1 MDGRVKPR
9 MATEEGKDG
18 AVDGPPMQQHGPA
31 LRAEGGMGL
40 ENKVAIV
47 TGGAK
52 GIGLAI
58 ARRFLAEGARVVI
71 ADINEDEGGRAAEEL
86 GGLGAVRFVRCDVGD
101 RADAEN
107 LVAAAAASWGS
118 VDVLVNNAG
127 IVHAADF
134 LELSEADFDRVL
146 RVNLKGAFLVGQAA
160 ARQMVRQAQQGGA
173 PGAIVNMSSV
183 NAVFAIANQVPYS
196 VSKGG
201 MNGLTKVMALALA
214 PYGIRVNAIGP
225 GSIMTDMLA
234 SVASDRAARQR
245 VLSRT
250 PLGRIGDPAEIA
262 AIAAFLAS
270 DEASYITGQTIYA
283 DGGRL
288 PLNYTVPVRD
298 EGS

>member
-1 MDGRVKPR
+1 M
-9 MATEEGKDG
+9 
-18 AVDGPPMQQHGPA
+18 
-31 LRAEGGMGL
+31 L

-58 ARRFLAEGARVVI
+58 ARRFASEGARVVI
-71 ADINEDEGGRAAEEL
+71 ADVNEEAGSRAVEEI
-86 GGLGAVRFVRCDVGD
+86 GALGAARFVRCDVGD
-101 RADAEN
+101 RADVEN
-107 LVAAAAASWGS
+107 LVASTVQTWGA
-118 VDVLVNNAG
+118 VDVLANNAG

-134 LELSEADFDRVL
+134 LDVSEADFDRVL

-160 ARQMVRQAQQGGA
+160 ARQMVKQIGQGGA

-201 MNGLTKVMALALA
+201 INQLTKVMALALA
-214 PYGIRVNAIGP
+214 PHGIRVNAIGP

-234 SVASDRAARQR
+234 SVNSNPEAKHRL
-245 VLSRT
+245 LSRT
-250 PLGRIGDPAEIA
+250 PLGRIGDPSEIA

-270 DEASYITGQTIYA
+270 DDASYITGQTIYA

-288 PLNYTVPVRD
+288 PLNYTVPVK
-298 EGS
+298 EE

>member
-1 MDGRVKPR
+1 MR
-9 MATEEGKDG
+9 
-18 AVDGPPMQQHGPA
+18 
-31 LRAEGGMGL
+31 L

-58 ARRFLAEGARVVI
+58 ARRFATEGARIVV
-71 ADINEDEGGRAAEEL
+71 ADVDEDAGSRAVEEL
-86 GGLGAVRFVRCDVGD
+86 GALGAVRFVRCDVGD
-101 RADAEN
+101 RAEVEN
-107 LVAAAAASWGS
+107 LVASTVSAWGS
-118 VDVLVNNAG
+118 VDVLANNAG

-134 LELSEADFDRVL
+134 LDLSEADFDRVL
-146 RVNLKGAFLVGQAA
+146 RVNLKGAFLVAQAA
-160 ARQMVRQAQQGGA
+160 ARQMVEQVKAGGA

-201 MNGLTKVMALALA
+201 MNQLTKVMALALA
-214 PYGIRVNAIGP
+214 PHGIRVNAIGP

-234 SVASDRAARQR
+234 SVASDQAARRR

-288 PLNYTVPVRD
+288 PLNYTVPVQD
-298 EGS
+298 D